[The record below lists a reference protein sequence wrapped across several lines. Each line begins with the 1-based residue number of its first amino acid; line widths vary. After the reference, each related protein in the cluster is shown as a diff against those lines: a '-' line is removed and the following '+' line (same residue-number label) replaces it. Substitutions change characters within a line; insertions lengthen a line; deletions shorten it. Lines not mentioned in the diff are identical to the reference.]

1 MGTLHHAD
9 LTDLD
14 RLNQQLH
21 GSPRERANAIVAAA
35 RTGLPHAQTLLG
47 QILLNGHGIEK
58 DQALAIKWFKIAASQ
73 GDAMAFNM
81 LGRCYEHGWQLPKD
95 ESMAAACFQEAAQLK
110 LDWGLYNLA
119 NLYATGRGVAQDDS
133 RAFALY
139 QQAAQAGHA
148 KSMNLL
154 GRCYE
159 EGLGVPADAAAAL
172 AWYRRSA
179 EGGDFRGQYSL
190 ATVLLSQGEIDT
202 ACHWLEL
209 ALQGGNLNFLRA
221 TRSALLQASQ
231 AQIRGF
237 APRFYQ
243 RAAELGDASDQALL
257 SQLPQAEQ
265 TAETD

>member
-47 QILLNGHGIEK
+47 QILLNGQGIEQ

-81 LGRCYEHGWQLPKD
+81 LGRCYEHGWHLDKD
-95 ESMAAACFQEAAQLK
+95 ESMAAACFLEAANLK

-119 NLYATGRGVAQDDS
+119 NLYATGRGVAQDDQ

-139 QQAAQAGHA
+139 QQAALAGHA

-159 EGLGVPADAAAAL
+159 DGLGVPADAATAL
-172 AWYRRSA
+172 SWYRRSA
-179 EGGDFRGQYSL
+179 EAGDFRGQYSL
-190 ATVLLSQGEIDT
+190 ATVLLSQGEIEH

-221 TRSALLQASQ
+221 TRSALRQTNQARLRHF
-231 AQIRGF
+231 AQ
-237 APRFYQ
+237 RFYQ

-257 SQLPQAEQ
+257 RQFEQPARSAEIQ
-265 TAETD
+265 